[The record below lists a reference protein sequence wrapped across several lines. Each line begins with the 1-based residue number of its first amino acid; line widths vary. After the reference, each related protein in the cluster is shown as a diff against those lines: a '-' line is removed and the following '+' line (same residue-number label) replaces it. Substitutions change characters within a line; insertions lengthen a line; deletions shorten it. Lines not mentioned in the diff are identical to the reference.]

1 MRQIISTILLFTIGI
16 SSSGFTLA
24 KHFCGDSLAEV
35 QLNQVVKSCCSDPG
49 EMPDDCCHNEL
60 DRALLDG
67 FSSDVKIQLFPV
79 LVLLAEYVLVNHL
92 ALILP
97 ILDNSIL
104 QTAYHSPPIPD
115 SDVYLWVQSFLI

>member
-1 MRQIISTILLFTIGI
+1 MRQIISIILLFTIGI

-60 DRALLDG
+60 DQALLDS
-67 FSSDVKIQLFPV
+67 FSQDIKIQLLPV
-79 LVLLAEYVLVNHL
+79 FVLLADYVLANHL
-92 ALILP
+92 ALLP
-97 ILDNSIL
+97 FTTDNPGL
-104 QTAYHSPPIPD
+104 ATAYHSPPAPD
-115 SDVYLWVQSFLI
+115 LDVYLRVQSLLI